1 MQIQRRAE
9 ALNEMDLRR
18 GPRAE
23 LAGSRSAC
31 YISGMILSGRAFLL
45 SAAPAGAS
53 ESRRADLVGK
63 ADGTLSMLWSRGGR
77 TILMSL
83 PGSR

>member
-1 MQIQRRAE
+1 
-9 ALNEMDLRR
+9 
-18 GPRAE
+18 
-23 LAGSRSAC
+23 
-31 YISGMILSGRAFLL
+31 MILSGRAFLL